1 VQLVPQLIPVGVL
14 VTVPEPV
21 RATVSAAVAVNVPL
35 TVVFAFS
42 VTTQGFAV
50 PHPPPVHPL
59 NTHPAAGVAVSVT
72 PVPTV

>member
-1 VQLVPQLIPVGVL
+1 LIPVGAL

-21 RATVSAAVAVNVPL
+21 FVTVSVAVAAVKVAL
-35 TVVFAFS
+35 TVVLAFS

-50 PHPPPVHPL
+50 PQPPPVHPL

-72 PVPTV
+72 AVPTV